1 MQITFIGGGNMA
13 SAIISGLAKQ
23 GGHRISVV
31 EPSADK
37 RNQLEQAYGVTA
49 LEQPP
54 QHLSADDV
62 VVLAVKPQQLKDVC
76 LALAPVLGNALVVS
90 IAAGVGIAAL
100 ARWLG
105 SGRIVRVMPNTPA
118 MVGKG
123 VSGLF
128 APLGLAEGDRN
139 NAAAIMAAVGKV
151 FWLENESGIDDIT
164 AVSGSGP
171 AYVFYFIESMIA
183 AAREL
188 GFDDATARQ
197 LVLGTFDGAVEL
209 AKQSDLDVATLRANV
224 TSKGGTT
231 ERAVARFEADGI
243 KAAIQA
249 GMQDCRARSVELGQL
264 LSQD

>member
-13 SAIISGLAKQ
+13 SAIISGLVRQ
-23 GGHRISVV
+23 GDHSIRVV

-37 RNQLEQAYGVTA
+37 RAQLEQSYGVTA

-54 QHLSADDV
+54 AQLSAADV

-76 LALAPVLGNALVVS
+76 LSLAPGLDNALVVS
-90 IAAGVGIAAL
+90 IAAGVGVAAL

-128 APLGLAEGDRN
+128 APLGLDESDKK

-151 FWLENESGIDDIT
+151 FWVESEGGIDDIT
-164 AVSGSGP
+164 AISGSGP

-183 AAREL
+183 KAREF
-188 GFDDATARQ
+188 GFDDATARE

-209 AKQSDLDVATLRANV
+209 AKQSELDVATLRANV

-231 ERAVARFEADGI
+231 ERAIARFEAEGV

-249 GMQDCRARSVELGQL
+249 GVQDCRARSVELGQL

>member
-13 SAIISGLAKQ
+13 TAIISGLVKQ
-23 GGHRISVV
+23 HGHVIRVV
-31 EPSADK
+31 EPGADK
-37 RNQLEQAYGVTA
+37 RAHLEQDYGVTA

-54 QHLSADDV
+54 ERLSADDV
-62 VVLAVKPQQLKDVC
+62 VVLAVKPQQLEDVC
-76 LALAPVLGNALVVS
+76 LALAPRLDGALVVS
-90 IAAGVGIAAL
+90 IAAGVGVAAL

-105 SGRIVRVMPNTPA
+105 TGRIIRVMPNTPA

-128 APLGLAEGDRN
+128 APLGLDESDRK

-151 FWLENESGIDDIT
+151 FWVESESGIDDIT
-164 AVSGSGP
+164 AISGSGP

-188 GFDDATARQ
+188 GFDDATARA

-209 AKQSDLDVATLRANV
+209 AKQSKLDVATLRANV

-231 ERAVARFEADGI
+231 ERAITSFDAEGV

-249 GMQDCRARSVELGQL
+249 GVQDCRARSVELGQL